1 MFRSNWILPYKK
13 EITPN
18 FSVTVRNEQLVL
30 DWYSTLKISL
40 PVLKL

>member
-13 EITPN
+13 EMTRN
-18 FSVTVRNEQLVL
+18 LSVTVRNEQLVMG
-30 DWYSTLKISL
+30 WYSTLKVSL

>member
-1 MFRSNWILPYKK
+1 MFRSNCILPYKK
-13 EITPN
+13 EMTPN
-18 FSVTVRNEQLVL
+18 ISVTVRNEQLVL